1 MLRTNVLTRGLNMAR
16 PQKYSF
22 ETVEAV
28 RHARLVERRSV
39 AWIAERF
46 EIPIDTVRD
55 WLYRRARKQA

>member
-1 MLRTNVLTRGLNMAR
+1 MAR